1 MWSRWR
7 LTTCVDL
14 LMRESGDMETTGELI
29 CRVAIEKVIKIKAI
43 VSCGADGDLKLVWEW
58 SGAD

>member
-1 MWSRWR
+1 
-7 LTTCVDL
+7 
-14 LMRESGDMETTGELI
+14 MRESGDMETTGELI

-43 VSCGADGDLKLVWEW
+43 VTCGADGDLKLVWEW